1 MEHNHGHEHNSGE
14 INRVFL
20 IGIGLNLAYVLLQV
34 IIGLRIS
41 SLSLLSDAGHNFLDV
56 SGLALSM
63 LALKLTRTKAT
74 RKFTYGFKKSSI
86 LISLLNTVIL
96 LISIGAIGYES
107 IFRIQHPEELPGK
120 TIALIALIGIIVNG
134 GSAFLFFKERDKDLN
149 IKSAFLHLFSDTLIS
164 LGLVFGGILIF
175 FTNWYW
181 IDPLLSL
188 VICSVIVWSTW
199 NLLKSSLYLSMD
211 GVPDGLDTDQIKSL
225 ILNVEGVED
234 VHHLHIWAISTNE
247 NAMTGHLVVSKEAS
261 SDKISRI
268 RTDVKHKLKGL
279 NIQHCTLETESGNI
293 LCEDENC

>member
-1 MEHNHGHEHNSGE
+1 
-14 INRVFL
+14 
-20 IGIGLNLAYVLLQV
+20 
-34 IIGLRIS
+34 
-41 SLSLLSDAGHNFLDV
+41 
-56 SGLALSM
+56 
-63 LALKLTRTKAT
+63 
-74 RKFTYGFKKSSI
+74 
-86 LISLLNTVIL
+86 
-96 LISIGAIGYES
+96 
-107 IFRIQHPEELPGK
+107 
-120 TIALIALIGIIVNG
+120 
-134 GSAFLFFKERDKDLN
+134 
-149 IKSAFLHLFSDTLIS
+149 LFSDTLIS

>member
-1 MEHNHGHEHNSGE
+1 MEHHHDHEHHSGE

-20 IGIGLNLAYVLLQV
+20 IGIGLNLVYVVLQA

-41 SLSLLSDAGHNFLDV
+41 SLSLLADAGHNFLDV

-96 LISIGAIGYES
+96 LVSIGAIGYES
-107 IFRIQHPEELPGK
+107 ISRFQHPEELPGK
-120 TIALIALIGIIVNG
+120 MIALIALIGIVVNG
-134 GSAFLFFKERDKDLN
+134 GSAFLFFRERDKDLN

-164 LGLVFGGILIF
+164 LGLVFGGILIY

-211 GVPDGLDTDQIKSL
+211 GVPEGLDTDQIKSL
-225 ILNVEGVED
+225 ILNVVGIED

-261 SDKISRI
+261 SDQISKIRAE
-268 RTDVKHKLKGL
+268 VKQLLKTL

-293 LCEDENC
+293 LCDDENC

>member
-1 MEHNHGHEHNSGE
+1 
-14 INRVFL
+14 
-20 IGIGLNLAYVLLQV
+20 
-34 IIGLRIS
+34 
-41 SLSLLSDAGHNFLDV
+41 
-56 SGLALSM
+56 M
-63 LALKLTRTKAT
+63 LALKLTRTRAT

-96 LISIGAIGYES
+96 LVSIGAIGYES
-107 IFRIQHPEELPGK
+107 IFRFQHPEELPGK
-120 TIALIALIGIIVNG
+120 TIAFIALIGIIVNG
-134 GSAFLFFKERDKDLN
+134 GSAFLFFQERDKDLN

-164 LGLVFGGILIF
+164 LGLVFGGILIY

-188 VICSVIVWSTW
+188 IICSVIVWSTW

-211 GVPDGLDTDQIKSL
+211 GVPEGLDTDQIKSL
-225 ILNVEGVED
+225 ILNVAGIED

-261 SDKISRI
+261 VDQISRI
-268 RTDVKHKLKGL
+268 RAEVKQLLKTL

-293 LCEDENC
+293 LCDDENC

>member
-74 RKFTYGFKKSSI
+74 RKFTYGFKKSCI

-261 SDKISRI
+261 SDKISWI
-268 RTDVKHKLKGL
+268 RTEVKHKLKGL